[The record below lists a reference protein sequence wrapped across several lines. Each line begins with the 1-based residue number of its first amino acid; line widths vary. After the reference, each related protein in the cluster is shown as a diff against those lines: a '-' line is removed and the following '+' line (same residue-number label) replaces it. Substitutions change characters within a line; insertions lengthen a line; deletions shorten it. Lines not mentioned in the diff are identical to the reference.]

1 MREKAEMQKEL
12 DRLMEENESLRRVV
26 MEEQEEIASLKVWL
40 IQHLR
45 HNGHV

>member
-12 DRLMEENESLRRVV
+12 DCLMEENESLRRVV
-26 MEEQEEIASLKVWL
+26 KEDQQEIASLKVL
-40 IQHLR
+40 LVKYLR

>member
-26 MEEQEEIASLKVWL
+26 MEEQEEIASLKV
-40 IQHLR
+40 R
-45 HNGHV
+45 HNGQV